1 MSTTIDNLQ
10 IKIETSSETG
20 AAGIRDLASALG
32 ELKKNGSLGTVTKNL
47 KSLGEALNSLGAASN
62 SAGKIHS
69 LANSLERLK
78 GIGSIR
84 SIVNNISQIPAAMKA
99 LEGVSAGSAEGKI
112 KSLADAMGSLSGV
125 SAKGFTSAVNSLSKI
140 ANVTKALD
148 DDVIEEF
155 TNKVERLV
163 KALTPLSAKLTT
175 VKSGL
180 SGFTS
185 QARSAGK
192 AAQDMGEGID
202 ASALNFD
209 VLTNNLSTVITAIQN
224 VINGI
229 VEMTHT
235 ASEWDGIATRF
246 GKGFGEQAQE
256 TYDWIV
262 RLNEEMG
269 INIQQF
275 MQYSS
280 LYATMLKGFGVA
292 SEDAQKMALGYTE
305 LTYDIWAS
313 ANDRYKTFQDAAD
326 AVASAIA
333 GEVEPIRRAGFT
345 IVEATL
351 EETAAYHGLDISI
364 ANATESQKSYLRY
377 LTLVDQAHTTGV
389 IGTYAK
395 ELNTAEGL
403 MRTFSQQL
411 KSLTQAFGSLFL
423 PILVRVMPWFQAFV
437 ELLTEAVYW
446 IANMFGIDIQPVD
459 FSGYE
464 KGAGAIEDV
473 TNSAGD
479 ASGALNDATKAA
491 KELKNATL
499 GMDELNVI
507 TPPSASGANGGG
519 GAGGGAG
526 GGFAGLDIDSM
537 WDESI
542 FDHVTKNVDAI
553 KEKIKEWLGITGDID
568 SWADLFETKL
578 GKILIAVGA
587 IGTGIAAW
595 RIGTGIVTAINVIT
609 AAVNLIKGSKFIG
622 WLGAFIS
629 LTKEHGFVAT
639 FSAAFPKLS
648 AAIASMAPVVLPVV
662 AIIGGL
668 VGFIWG
674 LVDAIKEGLDW
685 INGLSIALG
694 AMATGAGIGFLV
706 GGPLG
711 AAIGALAGLTIGLL
725 TDIGIALAQNWDD
738 VKAWVKNLP
747 KEIKKLGKWLD
758 GLPKEIQKWFKD
770 LTKKIDKWFEDL
782 WQPIKDYDWQGLGR
796 RAGEKLG
803 EMARTVVDSVKD
815 FFSEETQDAIKEW
828 AKETL
833 KALLD
838 FFIKLPG
845 RIKEIRK
852 SIKDGFIDVGTAILD
867 GIWEGLKAIGT
878 AIGDFVTG
886 FIDGFKDAFG
896 IHSPSTVARDEL
908 GKNILAGILEALKP
922 DSLVN
927 AFKEMW
933 KRVVTWWNSKTAL
946 STYTPSIG
954 SISDKLSSAW
964 NTAKDWWNNKKAA
977 LASYVPSI
985 GSIQDKLNSAWNTAR
1000 DWWNNKKAA
1009 LAAYTPSI
1017 GDIRSR
1023 VESAWKTA
1031 RDWYNGKK
1039 AALSTYTPNIG
1050 NIKSKL
1056 ESAWKTAKDWWNK
1069 NVKLSIPSLN
1079 FKVTYSTKGLN
1090 IAQKAIVKAL
1100 NLSGWPK
1107 LQFAANGGMFNQGSM
1122 IWAGERGAEIVA
1134 NASGGKTGVMNVD
1147 QMYQAVY
1154 DAVFAAMTSSNSQ
1167 GSNGGTANF
1176 NLYLD
1181 GKQVTTAVEKTQKE
1195 RGTSIFGTEVYSY

>member
-47 KSLGEALNSLGAASN
+47 KSLSESLNSLGSASN

-78 GIGSIR
+78 GVGSIR
-84 SIVNNISQIPAAMKA
+84 TIVNNISQIPTAMKA
-99 LEGVSAGSAEGKI
+99 LEGVSAGSTEGKI

-155 TNKVERLV
+155 TQKVERLV

-180 SGFTS
+180 SGFAT
-185 QARSAGK
+185 QARSAGN
-192 AAQDMGEGID
+192 AAKDMGNEID

-256 TYDWIV
+256 TYDWIK

-292 SEDAQKMALGYTE
+292 SEDAHKMALGYTE

-377 LTLVDQAHTTGV
+377 LTLVDQAHATGV

-473 TNSAGD
+473 KNSAGD

-542 FDHVTKNVDAI
+542 FDNVTKNVDAI
-553 KEKIKEWLGITGDID
+553 KEKMKEWLGITGDID
-568 SWADLFETKL
+568 SWADLFDTRL
-578 GKILIAVGA
+578 GKILLTVGA

-595 RIGTGIVTAINVIT
+595 RIGAGIVTAINVIT
-609 AAVNLIKGSKFIG
+609 TAFNLIKGSKFIG

-629 LTKEHGFVAT
+629 LAKEHGIIAT

-648 AAIASMAPVVLPVV
+648 AAIASMAPVVLPIV

-668 VGFIWG
+668 VSFVWG
-674 LVDAIKEGLDW
+674 LVDAIKEGIDW
-685 INGLSIALG
+685 LNALSITLG
-694 AMATGAGIGFLV
+694 AVATGAGIGFLV

-711 AAIGALAGLTIGLL
+711 AAIGALAGLVVGVI
-725 TDIGIALAQNWDD
+725 TDIGIYLTQNWDD
-738 VKAWVKNLP
+738 VKEWVKNIP

-758 GLPKEIQKWFKD
+758 GLPDDIKKWFKN

-803 EMARTVVDSVKD
+803 EMARNVVDSVKD

-852 SIKDGFIDVGTAILD
+852 SIKEGFIDVGTAILD
-867 GIWEGLKAIGT
+867 GIWEGLKAFGS
-878 AIGDFVTG
+878 AFADFVTG

-933 KRVVTWWNSKTAL
+933 KRVVTWWNSKTDL
-946 STYTPSIG
+946 STYTPTIG
-954 SISDKLSSAW
+954 SIRDKVVSAWNTAKDWYNNQKTALARYTPDIGSIRDKLSSAW
-964 NTAKDWWNNKKAA
+964 NTAKDWYNKTKAA
-977 LASYVPSI
+977 LSTYTPNI
-985 GSIQDKLNSAWNTAR
+985 GSIRDKVVSAWNTAR
-1000 DWWNNKKAA
+1000 DWWNKSKGT
-1009 LAAYTPSI
+1009 L
-1017 GDIRSR
+1017 
-1023 VESAWKTA
+1023 SA
-1031 RDWYNGKK
+1031 
-1039 AALSTYTPNIG
+1039 YTPNIG

-1069 NVKLSIPSLN
+1069 NVKLSIPSLS
-1079 FKVTYSTKGLN
+1079 FKVTYSNSGLN
-1090 IAQKAIVKAL
+1090 TVQKAVVKAL

-1154 DAVFAAMTSSNSQ
+1154 DAVYSAMTSSNSQ
-1167 GSNGGTANF
+1167 SSGGAQSF

-1181 GKQVTTAVEKTQKE
+1181 GKHVTTTVEKTQKE

>member
-32 ELKKNGSLGTVTKNL
+32 ELKKNGSLGTVVKNL
-47 KSLGEALNSLGAASN
+47 KSLSEALHSLSSASN
-62 SAGKIHS
+62 SAGKITS
-69 LANSLERLK
+69 LATSLERLK
-78 GIGSIR
+78 GVGSIR
-84 SIVNNISQIPAAMKA
+84 AIVNNISQIPAAMKA
-99 LEGVSAGSAEGKI
+99 LENVSAGSAEGKI
-112 KSLADAMGSLSGV
+112 KSIADAMGSLSGV

-148 DDVIEEF
+148 DDVIDAF
-155 TNKVERLV
+155 TDKVDRLV
-163 KALTPLSAKLTT
+163 KALTPLSTKLTT
-175 VKSGL
+175 IKTGL
-180 SGFTS
+180 SGFAS
-185 QARSAGK
+185 QAKSAGK
-192 AAQDMGEGID
+192 AAKDMGDEID

-209 VLTNNLSTVITAIQN
+209 VLTNNLETVLN
-224 VINGI
+224 VIHNVVNGL

-246 GKGFGEQAQE
+246 GKGFGDQAQE

-262 RLNEEMG
+262 RLNEAMG

-292 SEDAQKMALGYTE
+292 SEDASKMALGYTE

-351 EETAAYHGLDISI
+351 EETAAYHGLNISI
-364 ANATESQKSYLRY
+364 ANATEAQKSYLRY
-377 LTLVDQAHTTGV
+377 LTLVDQAHATGV

-411 KSLTQAFGSLFL
+411 KTLAQSFGSLLL
-423 PILVRVMPWFQAFV
+423 PILVKVMPYISAFV
-437 ELLTEAVYW
+437 DLLTEIIHIVAGL
-446 IANMFGIDIQPVD
+446 FGIDIQPVD
-459 FSGYE
+459 WTNYDV
-464 KGAGAIEDV
+464 GAETVDKVADSMG
-473 TNSAGD
+473 S
-479 ASGALNDATKAA
+479 ATKAA

-507 TPPSASGANGGG
+507 SPNPASAGGG
-519 GAGGGAG
+519 GSDPS

-542 FDHVTKNVDAI
+542 FNNIKSNVDDI
-553 KEKIKEWLGITGDID
+553 KNKMKEWLGITGEID
-568 SWADLFETKL
+568 SWAEFFETRL
-578 GKILIAVGA
+578 GRILLTVGG

-595 RIGTGIVTAINVIT
+595 KIGSGLVTAFNVIT
-609 AAVNLIKGSKFIG
+609 TALNLIKGSKFIG
-622 WLGAFIS
+622 WLGAFIA
-629 LTKEHGFVAT
+629 LTKEFGFVQA

-662 AIIGGL
+662 GIIGGL
-668 VGFIWG
+668 VSFIWG
-674 LVDAIKEGLDW
+674 LIDAVKQGIDW
-685 INGLSIALG
+685 LNALAIALG
-694 AMATGAGIGFLV
+694 AVATGAGIGFLI

-711 AAIGALAGLTIGLL
+711 AGIGALVGLVVGAV
-725 TDIGIALAQNWDD
+725 TDIGIYLAQNWDD
-738 VKAWVKNLP
+738 VKAWVKNIP
-747 KEIKKLGKWLD
+747 NEIEKLGKWLD
-758 GLPKEIQKWFKD
+758 NLPKEIQKWFKN

-782 WQPIKDYDWQGLGR
+782 WQPIKDYDWSGLGR

-803 EMARTVVDSVKD
+803 ETARTVVDAVKN
-815 FFSEETQDAIKEW
+815 FFSEETQDAIKKW

-833 KALLD
+833 EAILD
-838 FFIKLPG
+838 FFIKLPD
-845 RIKEIRK
+845 RVVEIAK
-852 SIKDGFIDVGTAILD
+852 SIGDGFIEVGGAIFD
-867 GIWEGLKAIGT
+867 GIMDGLNSIGNAIE
-878 AIGDFVTG
+878 DFVKG
-886 FIDGFKDAFG
+886 FIDGFKKAFG

-908 GKNILAGILEALKP
+908 GKNILAGLLAPLSPDALVKK
-922 DSLVN
+922 
-927 AFKEMW
+927 FKELW
-933 KRVVTWWNSKTAL
+933 NNVVTWWKSKTEL
-946 STYTPSIG
+946 STYTPNIG
-954 SISDKLSSAW
+954 SIKDKLSSAW
-964 NTAKDWWNNKKAA
+964 NTAKDWWNKSKSALASYTPIIGSIRDKIVSAWNSAKDWWNKSKSALASYTPSIGSIRDKIVSAWNSARTWWNKSKAA
-977 LASYVPSI
+977 LASYTPSI
-985 GSIQDKLNSAWNTAR
+985 GS
-1000 DWWNNKKAA
+1000 
-1009 LAAYTPSI
+1009 
-1017 GDIRSR
+1017 
-1023 VESAWKTA
+1023 
-1031 RDWYNGKK
+1031 
-1039 AALSTYTPNIG
+1039 
-1050 NIKSKL
+1050 IKSKL
-1056 ESAWKTAKDWWNK
+1056 ESAWKSAKDWWNR
-1069 NVKLSIPSLN
+1069 NVKLSIPSLS
-1079 FKVTYSTKGLN
+1079 FKVTYTNSGLN
-1090 IAQKAIVKAL
+1090 TVQKAIVNAL
-1100 NLSGWPK
+1100 NLQGWPK

-1154 DAVFAAMTSSNSQ
+1154 DAVFAAMSSSNSQ
-1167 GSNGGTANF
+1167 GGNGGSASF

-1181 GKQVTTAVEKTQKE
+1181 GKQVTTTVEKTQKE